1 MDESVLWSWRLLS
14 PIRGGSEPHCSGVVR
29 EFRLMPN
36 RIIDRCLVLDTLE
49 STRGGQFHPDFGPT
63 VSAGNGKRK
72 RAGNRDVRS
81 RGFVEDEG
89 VESRERVCR
98 RHFG

>member
-49 STRGGQFHPDFGPT
+49 STRGGGSSTPTSARPSVQAMGKERGPGT
-63 VSAGNGKRK
+63 GT
-72 RAGNRDVRS
+72 
-81 RGFVEDEG
+81 
-89 VESRERVCR
+89 
-98 RHFG
+98 